1 MKSVN
6 IWNSINWFK
15 IRGKY
20 LIRHFT
26 WSWLRK
32 WVEVRI
38 PIKVKDEKA
47 SKKGNFLKNLAW
59 ISVWI
64 KNLIMLGRVWRAYV
78 TAQFFY
84 FLPGRLGSGPDSGRP
99 VSHNA
104 ANVASPSTDVDCAAL
119 DGQKTYENKKM
130 RFWHFLQCFVII
142 WHNISRN
149 SVWFVY
155 ISDNR

>member
-1 MKSVN
+1 M
-6 IWNSINWFK
+6 K

-78 TAQFFY
+78 TTLRPSFFI
-84 FLPGRLGSGPDSGRP
+84 FLPGRSRAVQETLGRP
-99 VSHNA
+99 MPGPSRLGA
-104 ANVASPSTDVDCAAL
+104 RLGAPGVAYC
-119 DGQKTYENKKM
+119 GQRRLLPQQWFTVHLLW
-130 RFWHFLQCFVII
+130 FSWII
-142 WHNISRN
+142 QLNLSLAESAVKFCSGHLVN
-149 SVWFVY
+149 
-155 ISDNR
+155 